1 MELRATRFGEFAAFL
16 QHGGHDLETIRQKR
30 QAIQGRILAQS
41 EVLEEPDFRSIC
53 QQDLFEMFR
62 ACDEMFFEN
71 RLLPFFESREARLRF
86 RFSKRM
92 TKTGGQTTYR
102 KLIEGKREV
111 RDFEIAISAT
121 LLFNT
126 RFSSGNIRVAGVS
139 VESRLDAMQR
149 ILEHELVHLSEMILW
164 DDSSCARR
172 RFRTIANNLFGH
184 RESNHQLVTPA
195 ESARK
200 EFNLDIGDP
209 VEFRFEGKKLA
220 GYVNRISRR
229 VTVLVPDAKGE
240 QFDDGKRYKRFYVP
254 TGLLSRNSAMNQ

>member
-1 MELRATRFGEFAAFL
+1 MEKQSANFSELTVFL
-16 QHGGHDLETIRQKR
+16 KQAKHEPETIRQKR
-30 QAIQGRILAQS
+30 LAIQDRVLAQS
-41 EVLEEPDFRSIC
+41 EVLEEPDFRTISR
-53 QQDLFEMFR
+53 QDLFEMFH
-62 ACDEMFFEN
+62 ACDETFFGN

-102 KLIEGKREV
+102 KRIENKREV

-126 RFSSGNIRVAGVS
+126 RFSSGTIRVAGVS

-172 RFRTIANNLFGH
+172 RFRTIASNLFGH

-195 ESARK
+195 ETC
-200 EFNLDIGDP
+200 E
-209 VEFRFEGKKLA
+209 
-220 GYVNRISRR
+220 
-229 VTVLVPDAKGE
+229 
-240 QFDDGKRYKRFYVP
+240 
-254 TGLLSRNSAMNQ
+254 RNSTWILEIPLNFDSRAGTWRDL